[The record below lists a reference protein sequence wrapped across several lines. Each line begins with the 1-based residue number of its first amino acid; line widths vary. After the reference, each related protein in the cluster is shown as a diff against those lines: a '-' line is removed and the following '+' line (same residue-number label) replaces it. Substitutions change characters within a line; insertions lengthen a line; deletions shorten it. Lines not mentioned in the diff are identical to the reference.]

1 MGNTIKA
8 VSDAIDSDIDAEPTI
23 RPVMDLTEI
32 QNGANRIEKLM
43 SGYGISESLDLANKA
58 ANGLNATNIQSD
70 TTLNAINKLQK
81 TLSGILNRPNIEQN
95 NNFNIASNNPNE
107 VANQVSH
114 ILQQQIERRESVW
127 G

>member
-1 MGNTIKA
+1 
-8 VSDAIDSDIDAEPTI
+8 
-23 RPVMDLTEI
+23 MDLTEI

-81 TLSGILNRPNIEQN
+81 TLSGILNRPNVEQN